1 MSPQRPK
8 HLQGKSKLGTWNMQ
22 PATNPGGARHYSQAE
37 ILRLKTRWVP
47 LFLAGAA
54 LLAAGGGILFVF
66 AYRYLNALFDLTPR
80 FFGFWERL
88 PTRSLGL
95 ILGIVLGIAGAAIT
109 TYAADRIRAS
119 EIGQVHPFWWKI
131 AIALFASRWWFRS
144 ARVVVISAGENLCTC
159 LRAIKAF
166 TSEITAFFPVADGR
180 WAELEPYFIA
190 LAENEEALGVMLGW
204 QLPGRERIVISDL
217 IEAHL
222 SQADGNLAVAL
233 STLSQALGVHGRL
246 IPVTPNGAVP
256 PPALTALREAD
267 IILIGPG
274 DLEREIL
281 PTLADALRR
290 TPAVKAF
297 IAPITGLQRDGRPP
311 HLSEQIAAIHRQIGG
326 SLIDCVLANTNF
338 VPPLPHPDLAYLVVD
353 EPALRALG
361 IEVVGRDLVDW
372 STPTRHDLHN
382 LRVWLQDLAFG
393 P

>member
-1 MSPQRPK
+1 
-8 HLQGKSKLGTWNMQ
+8 MQ
-22 PATNPGGARHYSQAE
+22 PVANPGGSRHYSQAE

-95 ILGIVLGIAGAAIT
+95 ILGIILGIAGVAVTA
-109 TYAADRIRAS
+109 YAADRIRAS

-144 ARVVVISAGENLCTC
+144 PRLVVISAGENLCTC
-159 LRAIKAF
+159 LRAIKVF
-166 TSEITAFFPVADGR
+166 TSEITALFPVADGR
-180 WAELEPYFIA
+180 WAELERYFIA
-190 LAENEEALGVMLGW
+190 LAENEEALGVLLGW
-204 QLPGRERIVISDL
+204 QLPGRERIVVSDL

-233 STLSQALGVHGRL
+233 STLSQALGVHGCL
-246 IPVTPNGAVP
+246 IPVTPNGDVP
-256 PPALTALREAD
+256 APALTALREAD
-267 IILIGPG
+267 VILIGPG

-281 PTLADALRR
+281 PTLAPLADALQR

-311 HLSEQIAAIHRQIGG
+311 RLSEEIAAIHRRIGG
-326 SLIDCVLANTNF
+326 SLIDRVLANTNF
-338 VPPLPHPDLAYLVVD
+338 APHLPHPDLAYLVVD
-353 EPALRALG
+353 EAALRALG
-361 IEVVGRDLVDW
+361 VEVVGRDLADW
-372 STPTRHDLHN
+372 STPTRHDLDK
-382 LRVWLQDLAFG
+382 LRVWLQDLAFS